1 MEMNQV
7 EQVAEQV
14 AAETPAPEKV
24 DQHEADKPEVKAEG
38 EQQAEQEEPEDP
50 DKLPSWA
57 KKKLRNAERRI
68 NTLTK
73 RLGGAE
79 ERLRTPAI
87 GGTNE
92 SEQDDSDSLS
102 LSRKE
107 LADLIRQEATKLAP
121 QIKEQE
127 TVMEQRRRVAESLA
141 KDWGQERFNA
151 LASDL
156 DAAFDGLTDAKGQPK
171 AAADAIFESDDPK
184 AVIEYLADPDNAA
197 EAASIARMSAVQAG
211 RAVAKLEAKLSSKK
225 AGDKPQP
232 SKAGAPI
239 EMERGRGTVKT
250 EAPSDMS
257 QYMAWANKQYTRR

>member
-14 AAETPAPEKV
+14 TTDAPAPEKV

-79 ERLRTPAI
+79 ERLRTPEI

-107 LADLIRQEATKLAP
+107 LADLIR
-121 QIKEQE
+121 QE

>member
-1 MEMNQV
+1 METNEIQ
-7 EQVAEQV
+7 QAAVAEAVQAVEEKQEV
-14 AAETPAPEKV
+14 ATEVAV
-24 DQHEADKPEVKAEG
+24 EATEQKPEATD
-38 EQQAEQEEPEDP
+38 EPEDP

-79 ERLRTPAI
+79 ERLRSPSVSD
-87 GGTNE
+87 TNE

-107 LADLIRQEATKLAP
+107 LAELIQQEAKKLAP

-127 TVMEQRRRVAESLA
+127 TVMEQRRRVAEGLA
-141 KDWGQERFNA
+141 KEWGQERFNS

-156 DAAFDGLTDAKGQPK
+156 DAAFDGLTDPKGVAKP
-171 AAADAIFESDDPK
+171 AADAIFEADDPK

-211 RAVAKLEAKLSSKK
+211 RAIAKLESKLEGKK
-225 AGDKPQP
+225 SADKPQA
-232 SKAGAPI
+232 SKVSAPI
-239 EMERGRGTVKT
+239 EADRGRGTLNT
-250 EAPSDMS
+250 APDPRDTK
-257 QYMAWANKQYTRR
+257 AWIKWANEQDSRRK